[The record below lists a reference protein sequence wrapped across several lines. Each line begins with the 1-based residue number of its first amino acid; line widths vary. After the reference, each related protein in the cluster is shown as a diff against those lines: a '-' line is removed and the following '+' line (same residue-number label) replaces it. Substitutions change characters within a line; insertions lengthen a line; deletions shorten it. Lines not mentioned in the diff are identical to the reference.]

1 MAILVFHNNHPFI
14 PMTLNTPI
22 KLHPAPFLALIMQPY
37 GESCGLGFPITPLPP
52 FPWVQFQPF
61 VGASPLYM
69 GSALV
74 RAFCVT
80 NHQHPHPHVTL
91 CHVCHAC
98 SHDVTTTDLFSLRFV
113 FRHFACFVVCST
125 QFSNVSIVPS
135 HSARSFHKSPSWCLY
150 HCSIASLE
158 TTIVGVFTICD
169 SSVCISQFNLEIL
182 HHFNLG
188 CKKCK

>member
-14 PMTLNTPI
+14 LVALNTPI

-37 GESCGLGFPITPLPP
+37 GKPCGLGFPINPPPL
-52 FPWVQFQPF
+52 PWVQFQPL
-61 VGASPLYM
+61 VGASPPYM
-69 GSALV
+69 GSTLV

-80 NHQHPHPHVTL
+80 NHQHRHRHVTL

-98 SHDVTTTDLFSLRFV
+98 PHDVTTIDLFTLGFV
-113 FRHFACFVVCST
+113 FCHFACFVVYST

-135 HSARSFHKSPSWCLY
+135 HSARSSHKSPSRCLY

-158 TTIVGVFTICD
+158 TIVVGVFTICD
-169 SSVCISQFNLEIL
+169 SSVCIAQFGDLTSL
-182 HHFNLG
+182 
-188 CKKCK
+188 